1 MEKYTL
7 RYMPQINILRVKKKR
22 KEKSTTSNREPM
34 SIYGKIIP
42 PLLTQEKFHR
52 GTARDKNKQIS
63 FYPFLFTN
71 GSISSHSLSRFLLDW
86 TL

>member
-1 MEKYTL
+1 MAKYTL

-34 SIYGKIIP
+34 SIYGKILP

-52 GTARDKNKQIS
+52 GTVIKTNKSHFIR
-63 FYPFLFTN
+63 FYLQMVLFLVILFH
-71 GSISSHSLSRFLLDW
+71 GFS
-86 TL
+86 